1 MGEHADDKSVE
12 QMLDDEA
19 QQIARQQAETET
31 CQHRSHRLI
40 YVPLDTELVTSETFF
55 PANLLA

>member
-19 QQIARQQAETET
+19 QQIARQKAETET
-31 CQHRSHRLI
+31 CQLRSHRLI
-40 YVPLDTELVTSETFF
+40 YVPLDTE
-55 PANLLA
+55 